1 MKNVQRF
8 SALLCVMALVVP
20 AVSAQRAALL
30 NDGDL
35 RALNNQISGELALET
50 IRYLGHYSR
59 LQPSRGYH
67 ESALWMV
74 DAAKKAGLSDVHIE
88 EYPSDGE
95 IRYLMDRTA
104 PAWDVES
111 AELWIVDPVEE
122 KLTTYAE
129 IPCSLAI
136 TSRSCDFTGDLVYVG
151 VGTSPAD
158 YRGLDIKGK
167 VALAEGYIGTVAD
180 MAVDRFGARGVV
192 VINQRYAHENP
203 DIVSSIR
210 VRTQTPTFGFGLSRR
225 RGEELR
231 DRLLRGE
238 KIKVRA
244 RVETE
249 IHPYPLE
256 NVIATLPGSDPQA
269 GEVVLTAHLC
279 HYKPGANDNGSG
291 SACILEVGR
300 ALKRLIDEGKLK
312 PRKRTIRFIW
322 VPENSGSMAFAATH
336 PEIIQR
342 MTAGINLDMVG
353 QYLNDN
359 NSTFFLHL
367 TPHSRPHYVSDLMA
381 NLVEFVAEHNV
392 TALTGGGPSWAVHSL
407 SGSRDGFR
415 YRIQGYTGGSDQWVY
430 NAGLIGVP
438 MVFFLV
444 WPDHFY
450 HTSGDKPEI
459 CDPTQLKRSSFL
471 AGAAAYFLADDCPHK
486 ARRLAGEMFTRA
498 GERVS
503 EEIRRC
509 FTRLNRSEADDL
521 PAAYKESLNF
531 IEQIFKRE
539 AAALTSLK
547 GYSGRDP
554 EVDAWLDESIPRFR
568 ARKAACLK
576 EVEDFYRLSCR
587 VRGVEAVL
595 PAVTAE
601 EKAAAGIV
609 PKRNSRLAGPF
620 SASYMREQLGPD
632 ASLDLPIFRVD
643 GRMTY
648 EILNFID
655 GKNNLLEIRNAVS
668 AEYEPV
674 PIAWVRDF
682 VDLLRKAGIVQ
693 EK

>member
-1 MKNVQRF
+1 MKRWRRVWF
-8 SALLCVMALVVP
+8 PAAALILLA
-20 AVSAQRAALL
+20 AVSYPQGRALL
-30 NDGDL
+30 NEKDL
-35 RALNNQISGELALET
+35 RALNNRISGELAQET

-74 DAAKKAGLSDVHIE
+74 EAAKKAGLSDVHIE

-95 IRYLMDRTA
+95 IHYLMSRTA
-104 PAWDVES
+104 PAWDVMS

-136 TSRSCDFTGDLVYVG
+136 TSRSCDVTADLVFVG
-151 VGTSPAD
+151 SGTSPAD
-158 YRGLDIKGK
+158 YEGIDVRDK
-167 VALAEGYIGTVAD
+167 VALAEGYIGAVAD

-231 DRLLRGE
+231 DRVLRGE

-256 NVIATLPGSDPQA
+256 NVIAVLPGTDPDA

-300 ALKRLIDEGKLK
+300 ALRKLMDEGRLKKL
-312 PRKRTIRFIW
+312 KRTIRFLW
-322 VPENSGSMAFAATH
+322 VPENSGSLAFAATH
-336 PEIIQR
+336 PEITAR

-367 TPHSRPHYVSDLMA
+367 TPHSRPHYVNDLLE
-381 NLVEFVAEHNV
+381 NLVEFVADHNV
-392 TALTGGGPSWAVHSL
+392 DELMSGSTWAVHSL
-407 SGSRDGFR
+407 SGSRDAFR
-415 YRIQGYTGGSDQWVY
+415 YRIRGYTGGSDQWVY

-459 CDPTQLKRSSFL
+459 CDPTQLKRSAFL
-471 AGAAAYFLADDCPHK
+471 AAAAAYFLADDCPHK
-486 ARRLAGEMFTRA
+486 ARRLAGEMTARA
-498 GERVS
+498 EERVAR
-503 EEIRRC
+503 EVRRC
-509 FTRLNRSEADDL
+509 FDMLNRSQAEDL
-521 PAAYKESLNF
+521 HRAFKECRNF
-531 IEQIFKRE
+531 IEQIFLRE
-539 AAALTSLK
+539 AAALASLK

-554 EVDAWLDESIPRFR
+554 EVDAFLDAKIPDFL
-568 ARKAACLK
+568 AQKAARLK
-576 EVEDFYRLSCR
+576 QVEGFYLVSCKA
-587 VRGVEAVL
+587 RGEDPREPV
-595 PAVTAE
+595 VTEE

-609 PKRNSRLAGPF
+609 PVRNPGLGGPF
-620 SASYMREQLGPD
+620 NAAYLREKAGAD
-632 ASLDLPIFRVD
+632 VFAGLPIFRMD
-643 GRMTY
+643 GRITY
-648 EILNFID
+648 EVLNMID
-655 GKNNLLEIRNAVS
+655 GKRNLLQIRDAVS
-668 AEYEPV
+668 AEFEPV
-674 PIAWVRDF
+674 PVAWVKDF
-682 VDLLRKAGIVQ
+682 VDLLSDAGIVLD
-693 EK
+693 